1 MSYLQVLHKKKL
13 SVFARG
19 RSFKTSESKI
29 FKFAWT
35 AKELSLSS
43 GDTFNAISTSSGHF
57 VLHFPFRR
65 RFIAIT
71 RLSVWWLRGL
81 GCGFLTAAASGIERF
96 FSRWSRCEDDVSWR
110 IVVVVD
116 SEISGSDHY
125 RKI

>member
-1 MSYLQVLHKKKL
+1 LLE
-13 SVFARG
+13 A
-19 RSFKTSESKI
+19 EASKRLNR
-29 FKFAWT
+29 KYSNLLGLR
-35 AKELSLSS
+35 KELSLSS

-57 VLHFPFRR
+57 VLHFLFRR

-81 GCGFLTAAASGIERF
+81 GCGFLTAAASGMKIERF